1 MSLSTLNMYDFSLKY
16 TNFAGHP
23 PSPPG
28 GVYIPLL
35 VYLSPFEPMDLK
47 YISPMRGAF
56 GGGPPGQLGYP
67 GVNPR
72 DKDTLVS
79 GVFLA
84 TTPLVD
90 LSCETRGGVVAKC
103 LAISRILDL
112 RLLRNKDGLL
122 QGGCCKKYP

>member
-47 YISPMRGAF
+47 YLSPMVM
-56 GGGPPGQLGYP
+56 PPFATILAEVSARFFADFIQINAHSSVTWDLGVYLFVQLCSWVHTGY
-67 GVNPR
+67 
-72 DKDTLVS
+72 
-79 GVFLA
+79 
-84 TTPLVD
+84 
-90 LSCETRGGVVAKC
+90 
-103 LAISRILDL
+103 
-112 RLLRNKDGLL
+112 LLK
-122 QGGCCKKYP
+122 